1 MPTNKLVEMAF
12 YPVVYDTD
20 VNNNF
25 TLDSN
30 GDKIIEKNKD
40 QVNPSQ
46 MYSFVT
52 IKELKN
58 HGEFRYCGLRIN

>member
-40 QVNPSQ
+40 QVDPSQ

-58 HGEFRYCGLRIN
+58 YGEFRYCGLRIN